1 MLQARVKHC
10 HTVFMELSGKCK
22 DLQISHIAY
31 KTKNIPPQN
40 TKTCIISVNDP
51 MLQIM
56 LIDLYSVQFVDSKQ
70 NVLNIYFSA
79 VYFTYLSHVKYRRH
93 FNGVD

>member
-1 MLQARVKHC
+1 
-10 HTVFMELSGKCK
+10 MELSGKCK
-22 DLQISHIAY
+22 NLQISHIVY

-56 LIDLYSVQFVDSKQ
+56 PIDLYSVQFVDSKKMSWIFILPYSLY
-70 NVLNIYFSA
+70 NLYIFHMLNTEDTLMELIS
-79 VYFTYLSHVKYRRH
+79 S
-93 FNGVD
+93 